1 MFYGIMYGMK
11 YTKEQ
16 ALEAFW
22 KKTAKVGECIEW
34 QGNKKLDGYGIVWR
48 DGKSQTAHRWIFIE
62 LNGYSPEV
70 VMHTCDNPPCV
81 NPAHL
86 VGSTFIENNKDRARK
101 GRSVKAEVSSMCPQG
116 HNDWGYYKDKDGYLN
131 RQCKACARQRRKNAY
146 YNAKQEAESQSS

>member
-1 MFYGIMYGMK
+1 MYGMK

-16 ALEAFW
+16 AIESFW

-34 QGNKKLDGYGIVWR
+34 QGNKKSDSDYGVVWR

-101 GRSVKAEVSSMCPQG
+101 GRSGKAEVSSMCPQG
-116 HNDWGYYKDKDGYLN
+116 HDDWGYYKDKGGYLN
-131 RQCKACARQRRKNAY
+131 RQCKSCAKERQRKYNERKRQ
-146 YNAKQEAESQSS
+146 AKQASEGKSS